1 MSRRSKAIKRQ
12 ILPDPVYKDLVI
24 ARFINNMMKSG
35 KKSISENIFYSA
47 LEMIELKEK
56 GKKGNEIF
64 RQAVENVKPV
74 LEVKSRRLGGA
85 NVQVP
90 IEIRSE
96 RKEALAIRWIIAN
109 SRKRSGK
116 SMSIKLADELLA
128 ASKNEGASI
137 KKKEDMHKMAEANK
151 AFAHFR
157 F

>member
-1 MSRRSKAIKRQ
+1 MSRRSKTIKRK
-12 ILPDPVYKDLVI
+12 ILPDPLYKDMVI
-24 ARFINNMMKSG
+24 ARFINNMMRSG
-35 KKSISENIFYSA
+35 KKSISEGIFYTA
-47 LEMIELKEK
+47 LDIIEQKEK

-64 RQAVENVKPV
+64 RQAIDNVKPV
-74 LEVKSRRLGGA
+74 LEVKSRRIGGA

-90 IEIRSE
+90 LEIRSE

-116 SMSIKLADELLA
+116 SMAFKLADEFIS

>member
-1 MSRRSKAIKRQ
+1 MSRRSKAIKRK

-24 ARFINNMMKSG
+24 AKFINCMMTSG
-35 KKSISENIFYSA
+35 KKSTCETIFYSA
-47 LEMIELKEK
+47 LELIEQKEK
-56 GKKGNEIF
+56 GKKGNEAF
-64 RQAVENVKPV
+64 RQAIENVKPV
-74 LEVKSRRLGGA
+74 LEVKSRRIGGS

-90 IEIRSE
+90 IEIRAE

-109 SRKRSGK
+109 SRKRAGK
-116 SMSIKLADELLA
+116 SMSSKLADELIA
-128 ASKNEGASI
+128 ASKNEGSSI

>member
-1 MSRRSKAIKRQ
+1 M
-12 ILPDPVYKDLVI
+12 VI
-24 ARFINNMMKSG
+24 ARFINNMMRSG
-35 KKSISENIFYSA
+35 KKAISEGIFYSA
-47 LEMIELKEK
+47 MDIIEQKEK

-64 RQAVENVKPV
+64 RQAIENVKPV
-74 LEVKSRRLGGA
+74 LEVKSRRIGGA

-90 IEIRSE
+90 LEIRSE
-96 RKEALAIRWIIAN
+96 RKEALAIRWVIAN

-116 SMSIKLADELLA
+116 SMSSKLAEELLS

>member
-1 MSRRSKAIKRQ
+1 MSRRSKAIKRT

-24 ARFINNMMKSG
+24 AKFINNMMKCG
-35 KKSISENIFYSA
+35 KKSISENNFYTA
-47 LEMIELKEK
+47 MEIIEQKEK

-74 LEVKSRRLGGA
+74 LEVKSRRIGGS

-96 RKEALAIRWIIAN
+96 RKEALAIRWIITN
-109 SRKRSGK
+109 SRKRGGK
-116 SMSIKLADELLA
+116 SMAIKLADEFMA
-128 ASKNEGASI
+128 ASKNEGASV

-157 F
+157 W

>member
-1 MSRRSKAIKRQ
+1 MSRRSKAIKRK
-12 ILPDPVYKDLVI
+12 ILPDPMFKDLVI

-35 KKSISENIFYSA
+35 KKAISEGIFYSA
-47 LEMIELKEK
+47 MDIIEQKEK
-56 GKKGNEIF
+56 GKKGHEVF
-64 RQAVENVKPV
+64 RQAIENVKPV
-74 LEVKSRRLGGA
+74 LEVKSRRIWGA

-90 IEIRSE
+90 LEIRSE
-96 RKEALAIRWIIAN
+96 RKEALAIRWVIAN

-116 SMSIKLADELLA
+116 SMSVKLADELLA
-128 ASKNEGASI
+128 AFKNEGASV

>member
-1 MSRRSKAIKRQ
+1 MSRRSKTIKRK
-12 ILPDPVYKDLVI
+12 ILPDPLYKDMVI
-24 ARFINNMMKSG
+24 ARFINNMMRSG
-35 KKSISENIFYSA
+35 KKAISEGIFYSA
-47 LEMIELKEK
+47 MDIIEQKEK

-64 RQAVENVKPV
+64 RQAIENVKPV
-74 LEVKSRRLGGA
+74 LEVKSRRIGGA

-90 IEIRSE
+90 LEIRSE
-96 RKEALAIRWIIAN
+96 RKEALAIRWVIAN

-116 SMSIKLADELLA
+116 SMSSKLAEELLS

>member
-12 ILPDPVYKDLVI
+12 ILPDPLYKDLVV
-24 ARFINNMMKSG
+24 AKFINCMMSSG
-35 KKSISENIFYSA
+35 KKSTSESIFYTA
-47 LEMIELKEK
+47 LDIIEQKEK
-56 GKKGNEIF
+56 GKKGNETF
-64 RQAVENVKPV
+64 RQAIENVKPV
-74 LEVKSRRLGGA
+74 LEVKSRRIGGA

-90 IEIRSE
+90 LEIRVD
-96 RKEALAIRWIIAN
+96 RKEALAIRWIIAF

-116 SMSIKLADELLA
+116 SMAIRLADELIA
-128 ASKNEGASI
+128 ASKNEGSSI

>member
-1 MSRRSKAIKRQ
+1 MSRRSKTIKRK
-12 ILPDPVYKDLVI
+12 ILPDPLYKDMVI
-24 ARFINNMMKSG
+24 ARFINNMMRSG
-35 KKSISENIFYSA
+35 KKSISEGIFYSA
-47 LEMIELKEK
+47 LDSIEQKEK
-56 GKKGNEIF
+56 GKKGNEIV
-64 RQAVENVKPV
+64 RQAIENVKPV
-74 LEVKSRRLGGA
+74 REVKSRRIGGA

-90 IEIRSE
+90 LEIRSE

-116 SMSIKLADELLA
+116 SMSSKLADELIA
-128 ASKNEGASI
+128 ASKNEGSSI

>member
-1 MSRRSKAIKRQ
+1 MSRRSKAIKRT

-24 ARFINNMMKSG
+24 AKFINNMMKCG
-35 KKSISENIFYSA
+35 KKSISENNFYTA
-47 LEMIELKEK
+47 MEIIEQKEK
-56 GKKGNEIF
+56 GKKGNEVF

-74 LEVKSRRLGGA
+74 LEVKSRRIGGS

-90 IEIRSE
+90 IEIRQE

-109 SRKRSGK
+109 SRKRGGK
-116 SMSIKLADELLA
+116 SMAIKLADELMA
-128 ASKNEGASI
+128 ACKNEGASV

-157 F
+157 W

>member
-1 MSRRSKAIKRQ
+1 MSRRSKAIKRK
-12 ILPDPVYKDLVI
+12 ILPDPMFKDLVI

-35 KKSISENIFYSA
+35 KKAISEGIFYSA
-47 LEMIELKEK
+47 MDIIEQKEK
-56 GKKGNEIF
+56 GKKGNEVF
-64 RQAVENVKPV
+64 RQAIENVKPV
-74 LEVKSRRLGGA
+74 LEVKSRRIGGA

-90 IEIRSE
+90 LEIRGE
-96 RKEALAIRWIIAN
+96 RKEALAIRWVIAN

-116 SMSIKLADELLA
+116 SMSVKLADELMA
-128 ASKNEGASI
+128 AYKNEGASI